1 MWRAR
6 WMGLITS
13 TAFQFNPAIQPR
25 AFVAIGCL
33 ATDEVDDD
41 LIYQILVA
49 LRGALAIF
57 NDTDASLIVSIM
69 MCLSNIIDHLSQGSR
84 YLHSLFWLAIGLV
97 EMNHPATFP
106 GAVRFLQAVLRALD
120 NHGLFDNKKMVEV
133 LLEARA
139 PLVDVARELD
149 RLNGISFDTHFSF
162 ALATILLRQQQ
173 QDNDDDDVVY
183 ECLTTFLEIDGK
195 DGGGGV
201 VDAAA
206 LGYFVGLLP
215 LAAKTQAVRDLFR
228 LAGLDTTLDHQR
240 LFDTLDI
247 PDNTTAL
254 LLVSFL
260 VCMLHTNKESL
271 FLYQFLADAS
281 VAIPEVFALVYD
293 SLLPRMNQMAIS
305 SQSAEIIDA
314 VKAILMTACSDPAFN
329 TSGKS
334 QKHYLDELG
343 FGALGAMPTKTTAV
357 NAQLLSQLL
366 ERITE

>member
-1 MWRAR
+1 
-6 WMGLITS
+6 
-13 TAFQFNPAIQPR
+13 
-25 AFVAIGCL
+25 
-33 ATDEVDDD
+33 VDDD

-69 MCLSNIIDHLSQGSR
+69 MCLSNIIDHLSPGSR
-84 YLHSLFWLAIGLV
+84 YLHALFWLAIGLV

-120 NHGLFDNKKMVEV
+120 NHGLFDDSDKKMADV

-173 QDNDDDDVVY
+173 QDNADDDDVVY

-195 DGGGGV
+195 KDGGGAGV

-305 SQSAEIIDA
+305 SQSTEVIDA
-314 VKAILMTACSDPAFN
+314 VKAILMTACSDPAFQ

-343 FGALGAMPTKTTAV
+343 FGALGAMPSKTTAV